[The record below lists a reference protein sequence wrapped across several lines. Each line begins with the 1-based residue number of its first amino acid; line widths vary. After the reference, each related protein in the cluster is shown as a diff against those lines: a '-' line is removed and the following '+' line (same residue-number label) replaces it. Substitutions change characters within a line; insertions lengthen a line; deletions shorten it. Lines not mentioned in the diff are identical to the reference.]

1 MDHQVKPGGDG
12 ERMRVRCLTTKS
24 EQMRPSSKAARLARM
39 TSATTSAVR
48 DNKAL
53 SRFEL
58 EEDGVTAFANYRIH
72 DGVITI
78 SHTETPVAARGRGL
92 ASRLVAGALDIAR
105 AGGLKVIPRCPF
117 VRAYVQKHPE
127 VRDLLA

>member
-1 MDHQVKPGGDG
+1 
-12 ERMRVRCLTTKS
+12 
-24 EQMRPSSKAARLARM
+24 M
-39 TSATTSAVR
+39 TSAMTSGVH

-53 SRFEL
+53 SRFEI
-58 EEDGVTAFANYRIH
+58 EENGVTAFANYQLG

-78 SHTETPVAARGRGL
+78 SHTETPVAARGRGI

-105 AGGLKVIPRCPF
+105 ARGLKVIPRCPF
-117 VRAYVQKHPE
+117 VRVYVQKHPE